1 MMQMIRG
8 GYKDHMLAVYDTQ
21 EIIPMLQGPS
31 GRPKFW
37 KSPESLQIVLPAED
51 KGSNCEAVA
60 GKGDG
65 AFDIQMTVDK
75 ASGSC
80 FCIREQSILWAKY

>member
-8 GYKDHMLAVYDTQ
+8 GYKDHMLAIYDTQ

-65 AFDIQMTVDK
+65 AFDIQMTVDR

-80 FCIREQSILWAKY
+80 FCIREQSIL

>member
-1 MMQMIRG
+1 MAVTKRG
-8 GYKDHMLAVYDTQ
+8 EGDEKETETLNNVSPSREALRN
-21 EIIPMLQGPS
+21 PGPS

-60 GKGDG
+60 GKGDR

-80 FCIREQSILWAKY
+80 FYIREQYIL